1 MGYRKQMSYVEDTFN
16 YEDWEVDILHEYQ
29 SGGDEATKKYLKVIA
44 QAISDTDYV
53 ELLEYAN
60 SLTPED
66 TNPDKSEEDRLWR
79 I

>member
-1 MGYRKQMSYVEDTFN
+1 MGYRKQMSLSWVN
-16 YEDWEVDILHEYQ
+16 VDWFKRKILHEYQ
-29 SGGDEATKKYLKVIA
+29 SGGDEATKKYLEVIS

-53 ELLEYAN
+53 ELLEYTN
-60 SLTPED
+60 GLTPED

>member
-1 MGYRKQMSYVEDTFN
+1 MGYRKQMSLSWVN
-16 YEDWEVDILHEYQ
+16 VDWFKRKILHEYQ
-29 SGGDEATKKYLKVIA
+29 SGGDEATKKYLKVIV

-53 ELLEYAN
+53 ELLEYTN
-60 SLTPED
+60 GLTPED

>member
-1 MGYRKQMSYVEDTFN
+1 MSLSWVNVDWFKRK
-16 YEDWEVDILHEYQ
+16 ILHEYQ
-29 SGGDEATKKYLKVIA
+29 SGGDEATKKYLEVIS

-60 SLTPED
+60 GLTPED

>member
-1 MGYRKQMSYVEDTFN
+1 MSLSWVNVDWFKRK
-16 YEDWEVDILHEYQ
+16 ILHEYQ
-29 SGGDEATKKYLKVIA
+29 SGGDEATKKYLKVIV

-60 SLTPED
+60 GLTPED

>member
-1 MGYRKQMSYVEDTFN
+1 MGYRKQMSLSWVN
-16 YEDWEVDILHEYQ
+16 VDWFKRKILHEYQ
-29 SGGDEATKKYLKVIA
+29 SGGDEATKKYLEVIS

-60 SLTPED
+60 GLTPED

>member
-1 MGYRKQMSYVEDTFN
+1 MSLSWVNVDWFKRK
-16 YEDWEVDILHEYQ
+16 ILHEYQ
-29 SGGDEATKKYLKVIA
+29 SGGDEATKKYLKVIV

-53 ELLEYAN
+53 ELLEYTN
-60 SLTPED
+60 GLTPED

>member
-1 MGYRKQMSYVEDTFN
+1 MGYRKQMSLSWVN
-16 YEDWEVDILHEYQ
+16 VDWFKRKILHEYQ
-29 SGGDEATKKYLKVIA
+29 SGGDEATKKYLKVIV

-60 SLTPED
+60 GLTPED